1 MVYSGSELVN
11 ATLRLTVLQPSG
23 PVFEARVE
31 RGAGRR
37 ISVAYQGTLQIGA
50 AVQLDAPDRILF
62 AEVLSVEPT
71 PNGALALLDVQQ
83 FLLHSDI
90 QDIRSRWQ
98 APEAAG

>member
-23 PVFEARVE
+23 PVFEVRVE

-37 ISVAYQGTLQIGA
+37 ISVAYQGALQIGA
-50 AVQLDAPDRILF
+50 AVQLDAPDRI
-62 AEVLSVEPT
+62 SVCGSALGGT
-71 PNGALALLDVQQ
+71 YASGAVALLDVQQ
-83 FLLHSDI
+83 FLLHSDV

-98 APEAAG
+98 APAAAG